1 MADFSSRERWD
12 TWMVQ
17 AQKFA
22 EREVYMEAMARADL
36 VLQECDLAIA
46 QAVEPELRTRL
57 ERYRYRAERR
67 KAKFREQFEVWNA
80 RIAARRSAA
89 TLNAATE
96 MARPLPL
103 GPTEPI

>member
-1 MADFSSRERWD
+1 
-12 TWMVQ
+12 MVQ

-36 VLQECDLAIA
+36 VLREVDLAIA
-46 QAVEPELRTRL
+46 AAEEPATRTRL
-57 ERYRYRAERR
+57 ERYRHRAERR
-67 KAKFREQFEVWNA
+67 KAKFREQFEIWNA

-89 TLNAATE
+89 TLHAADE

-103 GPTEPI
+103 GPSEPI